1 MKVKANILNPFKEK
15 VFAFIKENA
24 LITGGERLL
33 LSLSAGKD
41 SMAMLHVFL
50 TLADELKIGAMGV
63 FHLNHMTRGDES
75 YADFEF
81 VRNAASRCGMPFH
94 GKSFDFLNT
103 DGNGRSFE
111 EYARDIRYSMIRDIQ
126 AEFGYDLAATAHNL
140 DDNAETVLLRLFQG
154 TGIFGLRGIPAKRDG
169 IIRPLR
175 SCSVSEIIDYLKT
188 NGIVWREDSSNAD
201 MRYKRNFIRNRV
213 LNAVKDEYPLY
224 AEAIHKL
231 GGLAHN
237 YTELVDELAASLF
250 GQLVFK
256 TDLGRTIAAYKVDN
270 NREMLSH
277 LLAQAIRDAGGFP
290 SVSLIDE
297 ALKKY
302 GSYKPRLVL
311 YESSLFVIEKMPIDG
326 KRHIIIRQA
335 GAVIRKPLPDWE
347 YEVKG
352 LGLVRLED
360 AGLTVS
366 VRHCTYDFFAE
377 NFKNPKMVFVS
388 VPAGAKINIRN
399 RRDGDRIKTESGT
412 KKIKDIF
419 IEKKMD
425 AAAKSMVP
433 LLIVNSEVAAIMQ
446 GFTEGYGNRAA
457 KNVRV
462 TPQSEEILV
471 FEKVEQDFHKIYK
484 MD

>member
-1 MKVKANILNPFKEK
+1 MKVKANILNSFKEK

-41 SMAMLHVFL
+41 SMAMLHVLL
-50 TLADELKIGAMGV
+50 TLADRLKIDTMGV
-63 FHLNHMTRGDES
+63 FHLNHTTRGDES

-81 VRNAASRCGMPFH
+81 VRDIASRHGMPFH

-103 DGNGRSFE
+103 GCNRRSFE
-111 EYARDIRYSMIRDIQ
+111 EYARDIRYSMIKDIQ
-126 AEFGYDLAATAHNL
+126 AEFGYNLAATAHSL

-154 TGIFGLRGIPAKRDG
+154 TGIFGLRGIPAKRDD

-175 SCSVSEIIDYLKT
+175 SCSVSEIIAYLKT
-188 NGIVWREDSSNAD
+188 NGIVWREDSSNTD
-201 MRYKRNFIRNRV
+201 TRYKRNYIRGRV
-213 LNAVKDEYPLY
+213 LNAARDEYPLC
-224 AEAIHKL
+224 AESIHKL
-231 GGLAHN
+231 GGLAHD

-256 TDLGRTIAAYKVDN
+256 TDTAMTIAAYKVEE
-270 NREMLSH
+270 NRTMLAH
-277 LLAQAIRDAGGFP
+277 LLAQTVRDTGGFA

-311 YESSLFVIEKMPIDG
+311 YENSLFVIEKAPIDG

-335 GAVIRKPLPDWE
+335 GAVNRKPLSDWE
-347 YEVKG
+347 YKVEG

-366 VRHCTYDFFAE
+366 VGNCTYDFFTE

-388 VPAGAKINIRN
+388 PPAGAKISIRN
-399 RRDGDRIKTESGT
+399 RRDGDRIKTEAGT
-412 KKIKDIF
+412 KKIKVLF

-425 AAAKSMVP
+425 AAAKGMVP
-433 LLIVNSEVAAIMQ
+433 LLIVNSEVAAVMQ
-446 GFTEGYGNRAA
+446 GFTEGYGNRVAQ
-457 KNVRV
+457 NFRV
-462 TPQSEEILV
+462 TPQSRQIL
-471 FEKVEQDFHKIYK
+471 FLKK
-484 MD
+484 MEVSSAL